1 MRSAGRVLG
10 ACIPMTAICL
20 WISGASMWTESG
32 GWIVKS
38 VALFGGIGL
47 SIVAYLGVHLV
58 LGSGG
63 TGRGIGDGETQTRT
77 RRAEI
82 QGRMI

>member
-1 MRSAGRVLG
+1 
-10 ACIPMTAICL
+10 MTAICL

-38 VALFGGIGL
+38 AALFGGIGL

-58 LGSGG
+58 LGSEELDVVLGMVKRKL
-63 TGRGIGDGETQTRT
+63 GRVARKFGAG
-77 RRAEI
+77 
-82 QGRMI
+82 